1 MSQAPN
7 GGGAAASESAGSA
20 ESTDSIEWWSIPEVA
35 AALGVRDRDVR
46 SMLSDRSLLG
56 VRREGRAPA
65 IPAAFLLPSTDGEG
79 SVVLPGLK
87 GTIIQL
93 ADGGFDDA
101 EIVSWLFRDNEE
113 LGSTPIEALCALRT
127 HAVRRA
133 AQALAF

>member
-1 MSQAPN
+1 MSLAPN
-7 GGGAAASESAGSA
+7 GDGAASQPAGSA
-20 ESTDSIEWWSIPEVA
+20 ASTDAIEWWSIPEVA

-65 IPAAFLLPSTDGEG
+65 IPAAFLLPDSDGEG
-79 SVVLPGLK
+79 AVVVPGLK

-93 ADGGFDDA
+93 ADGGFNDA
-101 EIVSWLFRDNEE
+101 EIVSWLFRHNDE

-127 HAVRRA
+127 HAVRRT